1 MVVILLMLL
10 GLALAVTFVG
20 LLLSMRSSSDQQE
33 ITYSTGHH
41 LTARYARERSYVVR
55 SEMLHGSKAARTMR
69 EQRYA
74 VERAERRS
82 FASML
87 PSVNI
92 GNIGGLIGAGI
103 EKQTS
108 WLGIIFILLALFAF
122 FCFTLKAF
130 LLNPGLVFDA
140 SWPDTA
146 AAPKNAASTNST
158 KSAADPFA
166 ILAGASKALVRVNQ
180 LDPAQYAS
188 SQQYNDWAY
197 STCSAA
203 SMTEVINSYGYHY
216 RLADILSVEAGLHE
230 ITPDLGLLE
239 PTGIDKTLAKF
250 GFKTIHEDGQPLD
263 KIMQIANQG
272 RPVIVDFPPSRWE
285 GGHILV
291 MRGGTSQNVYLA
303 DSSRLNM
310 QIMARPTFLKYWG
323 GMAVV
328 AIPT

>member
-1 MVVILLMLL
+1 MVGILLMLL
-10 GLALAVTFVG
+10 GLALVVTLVG
-20 LLLSMRSSSDQQE
+20 LFLSTRSSSDEQE
-33 ITYSTGHH
+33 ISYSTGHTITTRH
-41 LTARYARERSYVVR
+41 ARERSYVVR
-55 SEMLHGSKAARTMR
+55 SEMLHGSRAPRTMR
-69 EQRYA
+69 ERRYTA
-74 VERAERRS
+74 AARVERRS
-82 FASML
+82 PVSML

-92 GNIGGLIGAGI
+92 GGLIGAGV

-108 WLGIIFILLALFAF
+108 WLGIIFILLAFFAF

-140 SWPDTA
+140 SWPGA
-146 AAPKNAASTNST
+146 ASAAPKTVASTHST
-158 KSAADPFA
+158 KAAADPFA
-166 ILAGASKALVRVNQ
+166 TLAGASKALMRVNQ

-188 SQQYNDWAY
+188 TQQYNDWAY

-203 SMTEVINSYGYHY
+203 AMTEVINSYGHHY
-216 RLADILSVEAGLHE
+216 RLVDILNVEAGLHE
-230 ITPDLGLLE
+230 ITPALGLLE

-250 GFKTIHEDGQPLD
+250 GFKTIHEDGQSLD
-263 KIMQIANQG
+263 RIIQIANQG

-291 MRGGTSQNVYLA
+291 VRGGTSQNVYLA

-310 QIMARPTFLKYWG
+310 QVMARSTFLKYWG

-328 AIPT
+328 AIPA